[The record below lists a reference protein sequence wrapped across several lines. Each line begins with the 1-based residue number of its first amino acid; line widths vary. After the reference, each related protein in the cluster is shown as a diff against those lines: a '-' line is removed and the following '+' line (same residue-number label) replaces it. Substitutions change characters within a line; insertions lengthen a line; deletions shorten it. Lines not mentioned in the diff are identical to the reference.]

1 MPGTPSQTI
10 LRGRSRCNP
19 APPPFRLEGMRYS
32 AKVVGTGAL
41 LLVVTAC
48 AGQDMPT
55 NRPGGST
62 GSVSVPAPASP
73 SPSGSVLP
81 APPEPNPPGK
91 PRLTVPEG
99 STQVPAAQ
107 IDATALPAGF
117 PREVWTAN
125 GGTVLDIRAQE
136 GGCGHALGEAA
147 EQAGDHVVVNLSET
161 KAQTNQ
167 MCTMDIRYP
176 VISVALA
183 TPLDQRTVV
192 LKTTPPK

>member
-1 MPGTPSQTI
+1 
-10 LRGRSRCNP
+10 
-19 APPPFRLEGMRYS
+19 MRYS

-41 LLVVTAC
+41 LLMVTAC
-48 AGQDMPT
+48 AGQDVPISQ
-55 NRPGGST
+55 PAGGSSAAPT
-62 GSVSVPAPASP
+62 GSVSTSPSASPSESVLPASP
-73 SPSGSVLP
+73 S
-81 APPEPNPPGK
+81 ANPPGK

-99 STQVPAAQ
+99 STPVPAGK

-117 PREVWTAN
+117 PHEVWTAN
-125 GGTVLDIRAQE
+125 GGTVLNIRAQE

-147 EQAGDHVVVNLSET
+147 EQAADHVVVDLSET
-161 KAQTNQ
+161 KAQTGQ

-183 TPLDQRTVV
+183 APLDQRTVV

>member
-1 MPGTPSQTI
+1 
-10 LRGRSRCNP
+10 
-19 APPPFRLEGMRYS
+19 MRYS

-41 LLVVTAC
+41 LLMVTAC

-62 GSVSVPAPASP
+62 GSVSVPAPASPSP

-99 STQVPAAQ
+99 STQVPAGQ
-107 IDATALPAGF
+107 LDATALPAGF

-125 GGTVLDIRAQE
+125 GGTVLNIRAQE

-183 TPLDQRTVV
+183 APLDQRTVV

>member
-1 MPGTPSQTI
+1 
-10 LRGRSRCNP
+10 
-19 APPPFRLEGMRYS
+19 MRYS
-32 AKVVGTGAL
+32 AKVVGIGAIL
-41 LLVVTAC
+41 LMATAC

-55 NRPGGST
+55 GRPAGGDSAAPT
-62 GSVSVPAPASP
+62 GSVSTSASP
-73 SPSGSVLP
+73 SPSEPVPPGSP
-81 APPEPNPPGK
+81 TANPPGK

-99 STQVPAAQ
+99 STPVPAGK

-125 GGTVLDIRAQE
+125 GGTILNIRAQE

-147 EQAGDHVVVNLSET
+147 EQTGDHVVVDLSET
-161 KAQTNQ
+161 KAQTGQ

-183 TPLDQRTVV
+183 APLDQRTVV

>member
-1 MPGTPSQTI
+1 M
-10 LRGRSRCNP
+10 
-19 APPPFRLEGMRYS
+19 
-32 AKVVGTGAL
+32 VGTGAL
-41 LLVVTAC
+41 LLMVTAC
-48 AGQDMPT
+48 AGHDMAT
-55 NRPGGST
+55 NQPAGST

-73 SPSGSVLP
+73 SPTEST
-81 APPEPNPPGK
+81 PPGANPPGK

-99 STQVPAAQ
+99 STPVPADR

-125 GGTVLDIRAQE
+125 GGTVLNIRAQE

-147 EQAGDHVVVNLSET
+147 EQAGDRVVVNLSET

-183 TPLDQRTVV
+183 APLDQRTVV

>member
-1 MPGTPSQTI
+1 
-10 LRGRSRCNP
+10 
-19 APPPFRLEGMRYS
+19 MRYS

-41 LLVVTAC
+41 LLMVTAC

-55 NRPGGST
+55 NQPVGST

-73 SPSGSVLP
+73 SPSESVLP

-99 STQVPAAQ
+99 STQVPADK

-125 GGTVLDIRAQE
+125 GGTVLNIRAQE

-176 VISVALA
+176 VISVTLA
-183 TPLDQRTVV
+183 APLDQRTVV
-192 LKTTPPK
+192 LKTTPAR

>member
-1 MPGTPSQTI
+1 
-10 LRGRSRCNP
+10 
-19 APPPFRLEGMRYS
+19 MRYS
-32 AKVVGTGAL
+32 AKVAGTGAL
-41 LLVVTAC
+41 LLMVTAC

-55 NRPGGST
+55 NLPAGST

-73 SPSGSVLP
+73 SPSPSGSAL
-81 APPEPNPPGK
+81 PEPNPPGK

-99 STQVPAAQ
+99 STPVPADK
-107 IDATALPAGF
+107 IDATALPADF

-125 GGTVLDIRAQE
+125 GGTVLNIRAQE

-147 EQAGDHVVVNLSET
+147 EQAGDRVVVNLSET

-176 VISVALA
+176 VISVTLA
-183 TPLDQRTVV
+183 APLDQRTVV
-192 LKTTPPK
+192 LKSVPPK

>member
-1 MPGTPSQTI
+1 
-10 LRGRSRCNP
+10 
-19 APPPFRLEGMRYS
+19 MRYS

-41 LLVVTAC
+41 LLMVAAC
-48 AGQDMPT
+48 AGPT
-55 NRPGGST
+55 VSTDQPAAPT
-62 GSVSVPAPASP
+62 GSVATPASP

-81 APPEPNPPGK
+81 APPEANPPGK

-99 STQVPAAQ
+99 SMPVPADK

-125 GGTVLDIRAQE
+125 GGTVLNIRAQE
-136 GGCGHALGEAA
+136 GGCGHALGEAI

-161 KAQTNQ
+161 QAQTNQ

-176 VISVALA
+176 VLSVALTA
-183 TPLDQRTVV
+183 PLDQRTVV

>member
-1 MPGTPSQTI
+1 
-10 LRGRSRCNP
+10 
-19 APPPFRLEGMRYS
+19 MRYS

-41 LLVVTAC
+41 LLMVTAC
-48 AGQDMPT
+48 AGRDMPT
-55 NRPGGST
+55 NHPEAPA
-62 GSVSVPAPASP
+62 GSVSASPMP

-81 APPEPNPPGK
+81 GPPEPNPPGK

-99 STQVPAAQ
+99 STQVPADK

-125 GGTVLDIRAQE
+125 GGTVLNIRAQE

-183 TPLDQRTVV
+183 APLDQRTVV

>member
-1 MPGTPSQTI
+1 
-10 LRGRSRCNP
+10 
-19 APPPFRLEGMRYS
+19 MRYS

-41 LLVVTAC
+41 LLMVTAC
-48 AGQDMPT
+48 AGRDMPT
-55 NRPGGST
+55 NLPSGST
-62 GSVSVPAPASP
+62 GSVSAPAPASP
-73 SPSGSVLP
+73 SPSANAP

-99 STQVPAAQ
+99 STQVPAGQ

-136 GGCGHALGEAA
+136 GGCGHALGEVA

-176 VISVALA
+176 VISVTLTA
-183 TPLDQRTVV
+183 PLDQRTVV
-192 LKTTPPK
+192 LKTTPPR

>member
-1 MPGTPSQTI
+1 
-10 LRGRSRCNP
+10 
-19 APPPFRLEGMRYS
+19 MRYS

-55 NRPGGST
+55 DRPGGST

-73 SPSGSVLP
+73 SPSESVLP

-99 STQVPAAQ
+99 STQVPAGQ
-107 IDATALPAGF
+107 LDATALPAGF

-125 GGTVLDIRAQE
+125 GGTVLNIRAQE

-183 TPLDQRTVV
+183 APLDQRTVV

>member
-1 MPGTPSQTI
+1 
-10 LRGRSRCNP
+10 
-19 APPPFRLEGMRYS
+19 MRYL

-41 LLVVTAC
+41 LLTVTAC
-48 AGQDMPT
+48 AGQDMSASQPA
-55 NRPGGST
+55 GGTSAAPT
-62 GSVSVPAPASP
+62 GSVPTSASAAASP
-73 SPSGSVLP
+73 SPS
-81 APPEPNPPGK
+81 EPVPVPSTANPPGK

-99 STQVPAAQ
+99 STQVPADK

-125 GGTVLDIRAQE
+125 GGTVLNIRAQE
-136 GGCGHALGEAA
+136 GGCGHALGEAT
-147 EQAGDHVVVNLSET
+147 EQAGDHVVVDLSET

-167 MCTMDIRYP
+167 MCTRDIRYP

-183 TPLDQRTVV
+183 APLDQRTVV

>member
-1 MPGTPSQTI
+1 
-10 LRGRSRCNP
+10 
-19 APPPFRLEGMRYS
+19 MRYS

-41 LLVVTAC
+41 LLMVTAC
-48 AGQDMPT
+48 ASQDMPT
-55 NRPGGST
+55 SQPLGST

-73 SPSGSVLP
+73 SPSPSGSVLP
-81 APPEPNPPGK
+81 APPEANPPGK

-99 STQVPAAQ
+99 STPVPADK

-125 GGTVLDIRAQE
+125 GGTVLNIRAQE

-147 EQAGDHVVVNLSET
+147 EQAGDRVVVNLSET

-183 TPLDQRTVV
+183 APLDQRTVV
-192 LKTTPPK
+192 LKPTSPK

>member
-1 MPGTPSQTI
+1 
-10 LRGRSRCNP
+10 
-19 APPPFRLEGMRYS
+19 MRYS

-41 LLVVTAC
+41 LLMVTAC
-48 AGQDMPT
+48 AGQNIPAGQ
-55 NRPGGST
+55 PAAPT
-62 GSVSVPAPASP
+62 GSVSTPASP
-73 SPSGSVLP
+73 SPSPNESVLP

-99 STQVPAAQ
+99 STQVPAGQ

-125 GGTVLDIRAQE
+125 GGTVLNIRAQE

-147 EQAGDHVVVNLSET
+147 EQAGDHVVVTLSET

-176 VISVALA
+176 VISVSLA
-183 TPLDQRTVV
+183 APLDQRTVV
-192 LKTTPPK
+192 LKSTPPK

>member
-1 MPGTPSQTI
+1 
-10 LRGRSRCNP
+10 
-19 APPPFRLEGMRYS
+19 MRYS

-41 LLVVTAC
+41 LLMVTAC
-48 AGQDMPT
+48 AGQDRPT
-55 NRPGGST
+55 NQPAGST

-73 SPSGSVLP
+73 SPSPSPGESVLP

-99 STQVPAAQ
+99 STPVPADK

-125 GGTVLDIRAQE
+125 GGTVLNIRAQE

-147 EQAGDHVVVNLSET
+147 EQAGDHVVVILSET

-176 VISVALA
+176 VVSVTLA
-183 TPLDQRTVV
+183 APLDQRTVV

>member
-1 MPGTPSQTI
+1 
-10 LRGRSRCNP
+10 
-19 APPPFRLEGMRYS
+19 MRYS

-41 LLVVTAC
+41 LLMVTAC
-48 AGQDMPT
+48 AGQRIPA
-55 NRPGGST
+55 NQPEAP
-62 GSVSVPAPASP
+62 SVSTPASPSASASP
-73 SPSGSVLP
+73 SPSESVLP

-99 STQVPAAQ
+99 STPVPAGQ
-107 IDATALPAGF
+107 LDATALPAGF

-125 GGTVLDIRAQE
+125 GGTVLNIRAQE

-176 VISVALA
+176 VISVTLA
-183 TPLDQRTVV
+183 APLDQRKVV